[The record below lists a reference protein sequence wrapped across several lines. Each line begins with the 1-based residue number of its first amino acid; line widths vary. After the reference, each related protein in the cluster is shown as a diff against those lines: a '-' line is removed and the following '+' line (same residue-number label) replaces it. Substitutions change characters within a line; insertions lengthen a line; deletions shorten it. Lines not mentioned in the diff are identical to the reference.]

1 MNEYNYD
8 LFYEFEKSIVKIIN
22 KFISKNRN
30 LLNLKF
36 KGFDLEKTCEKLLYN
51 ELASSDSFYN
61 FFCDI
66 NKNTVKKSY
75 IFDSYH
81 VKLIATELAKIH
93 GVKINKKNLLYKKN
107 IFKKTFFIL
116 GYLFFIV
123 FSYFFTFQKNKK
135 KSIICIL
142 SNQKFKIKYE
152 FLLKKFNQKIF
163 YANFKNFI
171 SFDNIKNLKCN
182 FQIYFK
188 DILKQKSFF
197 FMHKIYL
204 KTYILDAS
212 ISMNSP
218 LLIIFY
224 EGDAYDHEIASEIG
238 KKNNIKSVCI
248 QWGSILYK
256 KPKSSFR
263 NSGHIDFLA
272 WGKESKEIFLKYNPE
287 INVKIIGAPNL
298 KSYNYNKNKI
308 LFLLPQKSTQFNL
321 EEVQKFT
328 QLLMWAI
335 NKFPKKLI
343 IRTHPQ
349 DNNVESIEKIIK
361 QNQDLIEDS
370 KKSSLGKSLSKSF
383 MMITMGSSSIFE
395 AAHHGVI
402 PLLYAKSKRNI
413 WNKNIQNLKFI
424 YPCRLFEN
432 QNILKLKHT
441 ITSIEK
447 NRSLRKKIVN
457 KIIKEFKSE
466 ILYSGLRSKMLL
478 NNYVEKI
485 ISNNSL

>member
-22 KFISKNRN
+22 KFILKNRN

-61 FFCDI
+61 YFCDI

-81 VKLIATELAKIH
+81 VKLMATELAKIY
-93 GVKINKKNLLYKKN
+93 GVKIDKKKLLYKKN
-107 IFKKTFFIL
+107 ILKKTLFIFV
-116 GYLFFIV
+116 YLFFII
-123 FSYFFTFQKNKK
+123 FSYFFTFRINKK
-135 KSIICIL
+135 KNIICIL
-142 SNQKFKIKYE
+142 NNQKFKMKYE
-152 FLLKKFNQKIF
+152 FLLKKFNQKIY

-171 SFDNIKNLKCN
+171 SFNNIKNLKCN

-204 KTYILDAS
+204 KTYIVDAS

-224 EGDAYDHEIASEIG
+224 EGDAYDHEIAAEIG
-238 KKNNIKSVCI
+238 KKNNVKTACI

-256 KPKSSFR
+256 KPKSSFQ
-263 NSGHIDFLA
+263 NSGYIDFLA
-272 WGKESKEIFLKYNPE
+272 WGKESKKIFLKYNPE
-287 INVKIIGAPNL
+287 ISVKIIGAPNL
-298 KSYNYNKNKI
+298 KSYNHNKNKI
-308 LFLLPQKSTQFNL
+308 LFLLPQKSVQFNL
-321 EEVQKFT
+321 KEVQKFT

-349 DNNVESIEKIIK
+349 NNNEESVEKIIN
-361 QNQDLIEDS
+361 QNRGLIEDS
-370 KKSSLGKSLSKSF
+370 KKCSLGKSLSKSF
-383 MMITMGSSSIFE
+383 MMITMGSSAIFE

-424 YPCRLFEN
+424 YPCKLFEN
-432 QNILKLKHT
+432 QNILKLKQ
-441 ITSIEK
+441 IIISIENNK
-447 NRSLRKKIVN
+447 SLREKIVN
-457 KIIKEFKSE
+457 KVMREFKSE
-466 ILYSGLRSKMLL
+466 ILYSGLRSKKLL
-478 NNYVEKI
+478 NNYIKKI
-485 ISNNSL
+485 II

>member
-1 MNEYNYD
+1 MNECNYD

-36 KGFDLEKTCEKLLYN
+36 KGYDLEKTCEKLLYN
-51 ELASSDSFYN
+51 ELAASDAFYN

-66 NKNTVKKSY
+66 NKNTIKKSY

-81 VKLIATELAKIH
+81 VKLMAVELAKIYE
-93 GVKINKKNLLYKKN
+93 VKINKKNLLYKKKFFN
-107 IFKKTFFIL
+107 KTFFIF

-123 FSYFFTFQKNKK
+123 FSYFFTFQIKKK

-142 SNQKFKIKYE
+142 NNQKFKTKYK
-152 FLLKKFNQKIF
+152 FILRKFNQKIF

-171 SFDNIKNLKCN
+171 SFNNIKNLKFN

-204 KTYILDAS
+204 KTYILDVS

-218 LLIIFY
+218 LLIMFY
-224 EGDAYDHEIASEIG
+224 EGDAYDHEIAAQIG

-263 NSGHIDFLA
+263 NSGYMDFLA
-272 WGKESKEIFLKYNPE
+272 WGKESKEMFLKYNPE
-287 INVKIIGAPNL
+287 ISVKIIGAPNL
-298 KSYNYNKNKI
+298 KFYNYNKSKI
-308 LFLLPQKSTQFNL
+308 LFLLPQKSSQFNL
-321 EEVQKFT
+321 EEVEKFN

-335 NKFPKKLI
+335 NKFQKKLI

-349 DNNVESIEKIIK
+349 DKNVESIKKIIN
-361 QNQDLIEDS
+361 QNQDLIEDP
-370 KKSSLGKSLSKSF
+370 KKISLGESLSKSF
-383 MMITMGSSSIFE
+383 MMITMGSSAIFE
-395 AAHHGVI
+395 AAHQGVI

-413 WNKNIQNLKFI
+413 WNKNIQNLKFK
-424 YPCRLFEN
+424 YSCKLFEN

-441 ITSIEK
+441 IISIEK
-447 NRSLRKKIVN
+447 NRFLRKKIAN
-457 KIIKEFKSE
+457 KIINEFKSE
-466 ILYSGLRSKMLL
+466 ISYSGSRSKILL
-478 NNYVEKI
+478 NNYIDQI
-485 ISNNSL
+485 IQ